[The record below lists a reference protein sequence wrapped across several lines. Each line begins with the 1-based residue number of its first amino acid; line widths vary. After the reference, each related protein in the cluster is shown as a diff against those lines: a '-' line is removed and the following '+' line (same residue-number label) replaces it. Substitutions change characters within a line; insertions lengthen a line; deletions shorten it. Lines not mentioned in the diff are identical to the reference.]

1 MSTGQPGGGQDQ
13 RWRVLRS
20 TTLRLLSAT
29 LIGALI
35 GLAVFSMTQVTSRS
49 LFAITGGIAGAAAV
63 LVVQWYQRTAR
74 LTEVKVTVPQLSELT
89 FTVNNDSRQVAW
101 QMFVETVTRVS
112 TQPLASDQ
120 GVVRESLTSMY
131 GLFATTR
138 ETLKAARP
146 SAAVPGGQTV
156 EYLAITMLNQAL
168 RPFLSHWHPRLQEF
182 ERNHPDSRES
192 EWPENE
198 TCRAALRV
206 VQRDVYDYAV
216 GFARLAGVREAEALI
231 GVVPAPR
238 APVDGAGGGQA
249 HAAGGG
255 TRPGD

>member
-1 MSTGQPGGGQDQ
+1 MTRLDGRQGRG
-13 RWRVLRS
+13 RRVVS
-20 TTLRLLSAT
+20 GTALRLISAT
-29 LIGALI
+29 AIGALT
-35 GLAVFSMTQVTSRS
+35 GLAVFSLTQVTNRS

-63 LVVQWYQRTAR
+63 LAVQWYQRTAR

-120 GVVRESLTSMY
+120 GVVREALTSMY

-138 ETLKAARP
+138 ETLKASRP

-156 EYLAITMLNQAL
+156 EYLAITMLNRAL
-168 RPFLSHWHPRLQEF
+168 RPFLSQWHPRLREF
-182 ERNHPDSRES
+182 EEAHPDRQES
-192 EWPENE
+192 EWRENAA
-198 TCRAALRV
+198 CREAL
-206 VQRDVYDYAV
+206 QQLQSDIHEYAI

-231 GVVPAPR
+231 GRVPVPR
-238 APVDGAGGGQA
+238 NPDEEGSGSP
-249 HAAGGG
+249 AAGR
-255 TRPGD
+255 TRGRH